1 MLRSFELNNNDAVL
15 LHAWTP
21 LNDRQLEQR
30 GPHPPGHEGF
40 TCGLEQVRVPPQLQ
54 EPSRGLCLCRGGL
67 RAPSC
72 FYKVTFYSIKLP
84 FRKS

>member
-1 MLRSFELNNNDAVL
+1 MLGSFELNNNDAIL

-40 TCGLEQVRVPPQLQ
+40 TCGSEQVTARPRLQ
-54 EPSRGLCLCRGGL
+54 EPSRGLCLRRGGPH
-67 RAPSC
+67 APSC
-72 FYKVTFYSIKLP
+72 FYKVTF
-84 FRKS
+84 